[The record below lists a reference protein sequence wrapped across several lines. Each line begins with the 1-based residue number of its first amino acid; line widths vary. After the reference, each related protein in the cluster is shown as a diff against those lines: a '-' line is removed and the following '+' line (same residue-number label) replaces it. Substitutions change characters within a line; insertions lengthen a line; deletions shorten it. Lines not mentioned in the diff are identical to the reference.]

1 MHAADRPPP
10 LLTDESPPEH
20 AGSDVAA
27 SMAASLAST
36 SVALQTID
44 PTYSATTLAQVRAWG
59 DARRQDLSSCY
70 WQGCC

>member
-1 MHAADRPPP
+1 
-10 LLTDESPPEH
+10 
-20 AGSDVAA
+20 VAA